1 MLLNTEGKVYAWGW
15 NNYGQC
21 GAYPD
26 STKQNLIIP
35 MFKKESNKSQKLP
48 LINYKTSDDILPI
61 QNIQDILI
69 NDNYSMVLTEKGNV
83 ISFGK
88 NSNGELGLGHRKQ
101 VKNAQLI
108 SKFKNKVK
116 IIKTTGNLNLL
127 LSKNNELF
135 IWSNSKKIQIQKPT
149 MIYLPN
155 RINILSISTGKKF
168 RNFII
173 K

>member
-1 MLLNTEGKVYAWGW
+1 MSFNVI
-15 NNYGQC
+15 N

-116 IIKTTGNLNLL
+116 IIKTTGNLNL
-127 LSKNNELF
+127 
-135 IWSNSKKIQIQKPT
+135 
-149 MIYLPN
+149 
-155 RINILSISTGKKF
+155 
-168 RNFII
+168 
-173 K
+173 